1 MCRIV
6 SNLVNLGTIG
16 GQTGNSGLEMKIDI
30 KRVHYIFKF
39 QLFDTIYDINKLYIK
54 TLPGQVCTKIK
65 NLPTLVRTHGL
76 VSHHGFQF
84 I

>member
-1 MCRIV
+1 
-6 SNLVNLGTIG
+6 
-16 GQTGNSGLEMKIDI
+16 MKIDI
-30 KRVHYIFKF
+30 KWVDQIFNF
-39 QLFDTIYDINKLYIK
+39 QLFDTIYDIKNLYTK

-65 NLPTLVRTHGL
+65 NLPTLVRTHGIL